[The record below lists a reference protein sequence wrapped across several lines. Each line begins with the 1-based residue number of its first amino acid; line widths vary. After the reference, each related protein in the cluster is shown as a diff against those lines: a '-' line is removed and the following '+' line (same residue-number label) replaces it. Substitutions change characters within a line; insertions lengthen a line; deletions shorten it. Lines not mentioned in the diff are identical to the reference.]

1 MNRGYQLKFNQL
13 KVIIVA
19 WVLIGFLIAV
29 HDYTLLH
36 TTNSLGPSAQYS
48 FWVSAVTSMGSGLI
62 GALIGG
68 SFLVFYVNVKY
79 QDKPYGY
86 TIMAVTIVF
95 ILIVIFISVLLA
107 FILVSIRTGK
117 PLSDPVAWAAFKL
130 FLKDPSHLKALIV
143 WSFIVA
149 VTQLLLQVNS
159 KFGQANF
166 WNIIRGKYNQPKKE
180 KRIFMFL
187 DINSSTTIAEQL
199 GDETYHSILKDFFA
213 DITYAIL
220 NNKGTI
226 YQYVGDA
233 VIVVWN
239 YEDGKENVQCIRCFL
254 DMKLQIQKKKKNI
267 SCIMDLFQ
275 LLKQA
280 YIAEV

>member
-36 TTNSLGPSAQYS
+36 TTHSLGPSAQYS

-68 SFLVFYVNVKY
+68 SFLVFYINVKY

-86 TIMAVTIVF
+86 TIIAVTIVF
-95 ILIVIFISVLLA
+95 ILIVMFISVLLA
-107 FILVSIRTGK
+107 LILVPMRTGH
-117 PLSDPVAWAAFKL
+117 PLSDPVTWAAFKL
-130 FLKDPSHLKALIV
+130 FLKDPSHIKALIV

-166 WNIIRGKYNQPKKE
+166 WNIIRGKYNMPKEEKE
-180 KRIFMFL
+180 FSCSL
-187 DINSSTTIAEQL
+187 
-199 GDETYHSILKDFFA
+199 IL
-213 DITYAIL
+213 IL
-220 NNKGTI
+220 P
-226 YQYVGDA
+226 
-233 VIVVWN
+233 
-239 YEDGKENVQCIRCFL
+239 
-254 DMKLQIQKKKKNI
+254 LQSLSN
-267 SCIMDLFQ
+267 
-275 LLKQA
+275 
-280 YIAEV
+280 